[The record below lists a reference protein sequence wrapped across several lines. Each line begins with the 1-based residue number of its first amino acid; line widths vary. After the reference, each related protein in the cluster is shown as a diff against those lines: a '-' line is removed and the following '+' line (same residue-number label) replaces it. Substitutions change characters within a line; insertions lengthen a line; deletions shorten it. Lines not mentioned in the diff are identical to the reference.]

1 MKALIII
8 LLVAIPLGY
17 AYYNKPLLAAHQEKI
32 YLTAT
37 GADAITDEEIYSQ
50 PQWDGLEFRDWLIVT
65 ATQDK
70 QKQSLVSWGFVGY
83 LKVVDPDWALKAFE
97 LKTQDAEGGK

>member
-8 LLVAIPLGY
+8 LLVVVPLGY

-37 GADAITDEEIYSQ
+37 GTDAITDEEIYSA

-83 LKVVDPDWALKAFE
+83 MKVVDTDWALKAFE
-97 LKTQDAEGGK
+97 IETGDAGGSK

>member
-1 MKALIII
+1 MKILAVI
-8 LLVAIPLGY
+8 LLVVLGY
-17 AYYNKPLLAAHQEKI
+17 AYYNKPLLPAHQEKI

-37 GADAITDEEIYSQ
+37 GTETNTDQEVYSQ
-50 PQWDGLEFRDWLIVT
+50 PEWDGLEFRDWFIVT

-83 LKVVDPDWALKAFE
+83 LKVVDTEWALNAFD
-97 LKTQDAEGGK
+97 LKKQESEGSK